1 MKTEQ
6 RKPYTAPTYRMLDL
20 LLSSVV
26 CGTNTPGDDLPW
38 DPSEDDL
45 I

>member
-6 RKPYTAPTYRMLDL
+6 RKSYTAPTYKLLDL
-20 LLSSVV
+20 LLASVV
-26 CGTNTPGDDLPW
+26 CGSNTPGDDLPW
-38 DPSEDDL
+38 DPSEDDQ